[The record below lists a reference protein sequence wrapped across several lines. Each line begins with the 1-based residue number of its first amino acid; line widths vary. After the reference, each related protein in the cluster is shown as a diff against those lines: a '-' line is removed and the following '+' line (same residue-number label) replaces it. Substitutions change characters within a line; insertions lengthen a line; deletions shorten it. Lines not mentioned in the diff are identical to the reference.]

1 MDDQYRIDW
10 SEPLAR
16 WVVRHDER
24 GYVGEVEAIGG
35 RFRAQAVSGDTV
47 VPVAYGMSI
56 KSMAEQV
63 IWYDRAMNQE
73 AE

>member
-1 MDDQYRIDW
+1 MDDYRIEW
-10 SEPLAR
+10 AETLNR

-24 GYVGEVEAIGG
+24 GDVGEVEAIGG

-73 AE
+73 GE